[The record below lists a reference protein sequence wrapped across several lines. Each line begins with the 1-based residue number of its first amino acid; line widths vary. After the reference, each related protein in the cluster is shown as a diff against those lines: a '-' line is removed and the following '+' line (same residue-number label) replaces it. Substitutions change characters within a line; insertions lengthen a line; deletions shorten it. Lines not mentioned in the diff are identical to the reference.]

1 MKEIKIEE
9 SDGVEDKKH
18 EIIIS
23 DSLNTHEIFEEFM
36 ERQKIKKKSWKQIK
50 ADYL

>member
-1 MKEIKIEE
+1 MKEIKTEE
-9 SDGVEDKKH
+9 SDGVEDEKN
-18 EIIIS
+18 ETIIN
-23 DSLNTHEIFEEFM
+23 NTHEIFEEFM

>member
-1 MKEIKIEE
+1 MIVKIEE
-9 SDGVEDKKH
+9 SDGVEDEKH

-23 DSLNTHEIFEEFM
+23 DTHEIFEEFM
-36 ERQKIKKKSWKQIK
+36 KRQKIKKKSWKQIK